1 MRIAGKK
8 ERKGSKEETCKKPM
22 VALLVF
28 VIATLE
34 FLAGKKKPLDAKDI
48 FRYIFLLFYCF
59 ARSVELCEIVY
70 SNVARP
76 KCVRVSLYLQASLS
90 I

>member
-1 MRIAGKK
+1 MQKTNGCTFSFCNSYFGVFGRRKK
-8 ERKGSKEETCKKPM
+8 LLNAKGPFSGN
-22 VALLVF
+22 V
-28 VIATLE
+28 
-34 FLAGKKKPLDAKDI
+34 

-70 SNVARP
+70 SNVVRP

>member
-1 MRIAGKK
+1 
-8 ERKGSKEETCKKPM
+8 M

-28 VIATLE
+28 VIAILWS
-34 FLAGKKKPLDAKDI
+34 FWPKKKTVGPKGPFSGKV

-70 SNVARP
+70 SNVVRP